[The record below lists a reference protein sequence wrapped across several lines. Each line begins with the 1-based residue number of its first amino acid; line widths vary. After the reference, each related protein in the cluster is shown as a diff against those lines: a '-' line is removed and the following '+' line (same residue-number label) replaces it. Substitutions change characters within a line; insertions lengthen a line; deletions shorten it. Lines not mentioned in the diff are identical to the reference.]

1 MAKPLVLI
9 IEDEADFREILSTKL
24 TSAGFDVQTA
34 ENGEEGLQKLKTIKP
49 DLVVL
54 DFMMPKMN
62 GIETFAKIK
71 EDEELKKL
79 KVVFMTNHGE
89 PLLELGDSDRQYA
102 KEIGAADFFRKTD
115 DLNFAVAHLKEL
127 CSHEN

>member
-1 MAKPLVLI
+1 MTNPLVLI
-9 IEDEADFREILSTKL
+9 VEDEADFREILGTKL
-24 TSAGFDVQTA
+24 KAAGFDVQTA
-34 ENGEEGLQKLKTIKP
+34 ENGEEGLAKLKTIKP

-62 GIETFAKIK
+62 GVETFMKMK

-115 DLNFAVAHLKEL
+115 DLNIAVTHLKEL
-127 CSHEN
+127 CGKE